1 MKYTAISHK
10 YKIFKDLLNY
20 FIYILPIILL
30 SLNNLIL
37 IHMIWYVDVAK
48 CYI

>member
-1 MKYTAISHK
+1 MKYTAIIHK
-10 YKIFKDLLNY
+10 YTIFKDLLNY

-37 IHMIWYVDVAK
+37 IHIWYVDVAK